1 MLKKKDQQIKNL
13 REQVDAKQNE
23 LVAERKNFDEL
34 GQKYMAL
41 EKVSASDKEKGQENG
56 RLIENL
62 QSALNYQKE

>member
-23 LVAERKNFDEL
+23 LAGERKNFDEL
-34 GQKYMAL
+34 GQKHIAL
-41 EKVSASDKEKGQENG
+41 EKVNASDKEKHEENG

-62 QSALNYQKE
+62 RSALNYQKE